1 MIYLELSKI
10 VVQTRDIQWANQSIN
25 QKLSQ
30 ILNLVSLIIILNLT
44 FIYSFIYAYTE
55 LDIYQELYNLLVQT
69 LDIQWA
75 NQSSNQNFPAFSIQF
90 VISMRWSF
98 RTQETFLICSPKLVY
113 FLARCANHSNDQFCL
128 TTLYTQNSTESLRT
142 IKRLKQEWGK

>member
-1 MIYLELSKI
+1 MRIYLELSNL
-10 VVQTRDIQWANQSIN
+10 VVQTRDIQWADQSIN
-25 QKLSQ
+25 QKLSR
-30 ILNLVSLIIILNLT
+30 ILNLVSLAIILNLA
-44 FIYSFIYAYTE
+44 FNYSFKVLMLRLSIYAYTE
-55 LDIYQELYNLLVQT
+55 LDVYQELYNLLVQT

-128 TTLYTQNSTESLRT
+128 TTLYSKFN
-142 IKRLKQEWGK
+142 